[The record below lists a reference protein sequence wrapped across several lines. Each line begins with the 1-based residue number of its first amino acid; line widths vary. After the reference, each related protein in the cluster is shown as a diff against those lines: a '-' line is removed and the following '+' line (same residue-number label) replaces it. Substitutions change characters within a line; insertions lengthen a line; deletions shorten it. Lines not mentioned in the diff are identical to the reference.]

1 MTENHGMKD
10 VKNLHVPLPGKL
22 HSALR
27 DAAARLGKPATTVAR
42 EAIER
47 YVHELRKQTIDLAI
61 EAWATEVAG
70 SELDLDPML
79 EFATVEFLRETP
91 PYA

>member
-1 MTENHGMKD
+1 MKD
-10 VKNLHVPLPGKL
+10 AKNLHVPLPGEL

-47 YVHELRKQTIDLAI
+47 YVLELRKQTIDLAI
-61 EAWATEVAG
+61 EAWAIEVAG

-79 EFATVEFLRETP
+79 ESATVE
-91 PYA
+91 